1 MKIREKLELNDMK
14 DEAWASSKC
23 RKVNQQPQLLY
34 ISNRVKPT
42 NNLS

>member
-1 MKIREKLELNDMK
+1 MKIREKWELNNMK
-14 DEAWASSKC
+14 DEALANSKC
-23 RKVNQQPQLLY
+23 RKVNQQPQQY